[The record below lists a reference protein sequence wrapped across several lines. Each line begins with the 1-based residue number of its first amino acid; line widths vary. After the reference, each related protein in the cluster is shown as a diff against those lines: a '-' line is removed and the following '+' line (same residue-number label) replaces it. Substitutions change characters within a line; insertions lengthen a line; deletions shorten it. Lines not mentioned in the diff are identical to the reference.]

1 MTRIHNRRLLAAS
14 ALYALALG
22 ACTAPL
28 ATATAPALT
37 PPPAP
42 AMALS
47 QPIDPTIPTQLPRTA
62 IPLHYALTV
71 TPDASR
77 LAFAGDVRID
87 LDVVEPTDRL
97 VLNANQL
104 SLSSA
109 TLTSAGGVARR
120 ATTSLD
126 ADAQTATLAFGEVLQ
141 PGRYALDIAYTGKIN
156 TQANGLFALDYKDA
170 KGADRRSLFTQF
182 EAPDARRFVPS
193 WDEPIYKATWDL
205 SAIVPAGET
214 AVSNMPAAHTEPA
227 GNGRTRFTFQTTP
240 RMSSYLLFFGAGD
253 FGRIAKMAGNTEVG
267 IVATRGNE
275 EKSRYAL
282 DAEAQILPYY
292 NEYFG
297 TPYPLPKLDNVAG
310 PGQSQFFGAMEN
322 WGAIFTFEYIL
333 LNDPAIT
340 TEAQRQSIFS
350 VEAHEMAHMWFG
362 DLVTMAWWDDLWLN
376 EGFAS
381 WMESRTTQHFHPDW
395 GADVNS
401 IAGRE
406 SAMGLDSFVTTH
418 PIVQQI
424 RTVEQTNQAF
434 DAITYQK
441 GESVIAML
449 EGFTGAD
456 VWRQGIR
463 DYLVAHKY
471 GNSRTDDLWHAVEA
485 AGGTGVTQIAHDFT
499 LQPGIPMISV
509 GPSQCAGGETRV
521 ALTQSEFG
529 ADRKPGSFAPLS
541 WHVPVTAQT
550 VGGAM
555 VRTVTQG
562 PTTELTLPGCGPVL
576 INAGQTGY
584 FRTLYRP
591 EQIAALKAS
600 FAKLATVDQYGLV
613 SDNRELAFAGYQPMS
628 RALDLINVVPTDGSP
643 KLIEVALSSWRQ
655 LYGRF
660 EGDKPSQQRIDRII
674 VARFAP
680 VLARI
685 GFVPSAGE
693 PVMITT
699 LRPRLIGMLGK
710 AGDPQVKREAAR
722 LFAALATD
730 PNAIPGSL
738 KTTWL
743 SVIGDTAD
751 AATWDRLH
759 AMAKAA
765 TSATERSAYYANLG
779 STDDPVLLQR
789 TLDLALTDEPGA
801 TISASMIGAVA
812 GSDPDLAL
820 DFALAHLGRIADL
833 VDKSAA
839 SSFIAR
845 LGGGSVRPATIDKLN
860 AYAAAHVAADDR
872 KPIARVIAAI
882 RARLAANPRIRA
894 ETLAWLNANRL

>member
-1 MTRIHNRRLLAAS
+1 MTRTQSRRFLAAS
-14 ALYALALG
+14 ALSALALG
-22 ACTAPL
+22 ACTSPL
-28 ATATAPALT
+28 ATAPALT
-37 PPPAP
+37 PPPPAP
-42 AMALS
+42 AVTLS
-47 QPIDPTIPTQLPRTA
+47 QPIDQSIPTQLPRTA

-71 TPDASR
+71 TPDAAR
-77 LAFAGDVRID
+77 LTFAGNVRID
-87 LDVVEPTDRL
+87 VDVVEPTDKL

-104 SLSSA
+104 ALSSA
-109 TLTSAGGVARR
+109 TLTGVGGLART
-120 ATTSLD
+120 AAVSLD
-126 ADAQTATLAFGEVLQ
+126 AAAQTATLAFGERLQ

-170 KGADRRSLFTQF
+170 KGAERRSLFTQF

-205 SAIVPAGET
+205 SAIVPADDM
-214 AVSNMPAAHTEPA
+214 AVSNMPAAHSEPTA
-227 GNGRTRFTFQTTP
+227 DGRKRVTFQTSP
-240 RMSSYLLFFGAGD
+240 RMSSYLLFFGSGD

-282 DAEAQILPYY
+282 DAEAEILTHY
-292 NEYFG
+292 NDYFG

-340 TEAQRQSIFS
+340 SEAQRQSIFS
-350 VEAHEMAHMWFG
+350 VEAHEMAHQWFG

-381 WMESRTTQHFHPDW
+381 WMENRTTQQFHPDW
-395 GADVNS
+395 GAEFERLG
-401 IAGRE
+401 GRE
-406 SAMGLDSFVTTH
+406 GAMGFDAFSTTH

-434 DAITYQK
+434 DAITYSK

-449 EGFTGAD
+449 EGYTGPD

-463 DYLVAHKY
+463 NYLAEHKY
-471 GNSRTDDLWHAVEA
+471 GNSRTDDLWRAVEA
-485 AGGTGVTQIAHDFT
+485 AGGTGLTQIAHDFT
-499 LQPGIPMISV
+499 LQPGIPLIGV
-509 GPSQCAGGETRV
+509 GASQCVGGATRV
-521 ALTQSEFG
+521 TLTQSEFG
-529 ADRKPGSFAPLS
+529 ADRKPGSFTPLR

-550 VGGAM
+550 IGGAV
-555 VRTVTQG
+555 VRAVTQG
-562 PTTELTLPGCGPVL
+562 PSTDIIVPGCGPL
-576 INAGQTGY
+576 MINAGQTGY
-584 FRTLYRP
+584 YRTLYRP
-591 EQIAALKAS
+591 EQVAALKAS
-600 FAKLATVDQYGLV
+600 FARLGGVDQYGLV
-613 SDNRELAFAGYQPMS
+613 ADNRELSFAGYQPMG

-643 KLIEVALSSWRQ
+643 KLVEAALGSWRQ

-660 EGDKPSQQRIDRII
+660 DGDKATQARINRII

-685 GFVPSAGE
+685 GFVPRAGE
-693 PVMITT
+693 PVMVTT
-699 LRPRLIGMLGK
+699 LRPRLIGTLGR

-730 PNAIPGSL
+730 PKAIPGSL

-743 SVIGDTAD
+743 SVIGNTAD

-765 TSATERSAYYANLG
+765 TSATERSALYTTLAA
-779 STDDPVLLQR
+779 TDDPVLLKR
-789 TLDLALTDEPGA
+789 TLDLAVGNEPGA

-812 GSDPDLAL
+812 GSNPELGL
-820 DFALAHLGRIADL
+820 DFALAHLPRIGEL
-833 VDKSAA
+833 VDSSA
-839 SSFIAR
+839 SSGFIAR
-845 LGGGSVRPATIDKLN
+845 LGGGSSDPATIAKLN
-860 AYAAAHVAADDR
+860 AYADAHVAAADR
-872 KPIARVIAAI
+872 KPFERVIAAI
-882 RARLAANPRIRA
+882 RTRLAANPRIRA